1 VVRFS
6 EFFSNWLYAKDGYYA
21 NYKAIGKSGD
31 FYTSV
36 STSKFFGGAIA
47 NYLLELIKNKK
58 LPKNSCVVEIG
69 AHKGYL
75 LADMIEFIYTLEP
88 KLLDTLEFV
97 IVEKFDSLQKIQ
109 KEYFKES
116 FGDSIKLIH
125 YKNLDEI
132 QKDSGFVVANEI
144 FDAFAC
150 ELIYNNKMAYIDNF
164 SFVWQEMDNFV
175 KQKQQTYHINKGE
188 IAIGYEEFAKMLKN
202 AFKKSYFVTFD
213 YGQKEIRNDFS
224 IRVYKNHKTYPLFD
238 ASLKDFYKMSDITYD
253 VNFSHLIDAFEENNF
268 TNIGYFTQLVALN
281 KFGITKLLEILEK
294 NVPYEAYLQEVG
306 KVKTLLHP
314 SFLGERFKC
323 AIFN

>member
-1 VVRFS
+1 
-6 EFFSNWLYAKDGYYA
+6 
-21 NYKAIGKSGD
+21 
-31 FYTSV
+31 
-36 STSKFFGGAIA
+36 
-47 NYLLELIKNKK
+47 
-58 LPKNSCVVEIG
+58 
-69 AHKGYL
+69 
-75 LADMIEFIYTLEP
+75 M
-88 KLLDTLEFV
+88 
-97 IVEKFDSLQKIQ
+97 
-109 KEYFKES
+109 
-116 FGDSIKLIH
+116 
-125 YKNLDEI
+125 
-132 QKDSGFVVANEI
+132 ANEI

-150 ELIYNNKMAYIDNF
+150 ELVYNNKMAYMDDF
-164 SFVWQEMDNFV
+164 SFVWQEMNSFI

-224 IRVYKNHKTYPLFD
+224 VRVYKNHKTYPLFD
-238 ASLKDFYKMSDITYD
+238 ASLKDLYKVSDITYD

-268 TNIGYFTQLVALN
+268 TNINYSTQLVALN